1 VDGAG
6 EWKTDYAVT
15 PGEPNH
21 PRPTEPAQ
29 PEEKEEPAR
38 PPAPLRLSIAQARTQ
53 KSGTQVVVAG
63 QVTVPPGIFDTHTAY
78 VQDATGGIKV
88 YLGSAD
94 LPVLAEG
101 DQVEVVGR
109 IGQFYGE
116 RELRP
121 GSAGDVRQL
130 GPGTPVVPQP
140 IQTGQVDEAV
150 EGLLVR
156 ISGAVAGFSRA
167 ALTLD
172 DGSGPAAVVFREG
185 IGFRRPWVE
194 RGQVWTAV
202 GVVGQYTG
210 SGGESGYRVLP
221 RFVGDVVAG
230 PGLLPVTGAA
240 EPPAAERITALR

>member
-1 VDGAG
+1 
-6 EWKTDYAVT
+6 
-15 PGEPNH
+15 
-21 PRPTEPAQ
+21 
-29 PEEKEEPAR
+29 
-38 PPAPLRLSIAQARTQ
+38 
-53 KSGTQVVVAG
+53 
-63 QVTVPPGIFDTHTAY
+63 
-78 VQDATGGIKV
+78 
-88 YLGSAD
+88 
-94 LPVLAEG
+94 
-101 DQVEVVGR
+101 
-109 IGQFYGE
+109 
-116 RELRP
+116 
-121 GSAGDVRQL
+121 
-130 GPGTPVVPQP
+130 VPQP

-156 ISGAVAGFSRA
+156 ISGAVAGFSRS